1 MSKVLANSPDTD
13 MERCIEDHYEDQID
27 RLKKASEIDRLEQL
41 MLTIELVQQM
51 IKPTLRGGYVS
62 ICIDDTDG
70 DGDATSNLF
79 QGMGAALLAAG
90 GTAGK
95 WYSTTPPQRQIT
107 LTLPSGRVIESIQRM
122 DEVQDG

>member
-95 WYSTTPPQRQIT
+95 WYSNPPQRTVT